1 MIQSLLIIKE
11 VKNMS
16 TKEQLSKLPDDKVKK
31 GLLKLILKNVDV
43 SEENYQKSF
52 KETYK
57 VNLDVC
63 GVKGYQIYEPDKYIS
78 KDGESLEDSDVT
90 LMFKDIDHIR
100 GLLQGEN
107 IDIEMGRNSKNVVL
121 LNRKNLF
128 MSTRMGTDERN
139 AQVLMAKLPIFDPIL
154 KNFGTSR
161 LVRPLR
167 DGPEFISPVE
177 KGEIES
183 LMKKM
188 LSEAVDITDEAYKK
202 NFQGQVL
209 TVNWDIDGKIA
220 SQIFEETGY
229 NYVFGKNTEN
239 ADITIMIKNPEYAK
253 RFLQQIPTN
262 YAPGLDSD
270 ENLLIYIKIPVL
282 SIQFKNPDDTVY
294 SLARLPFF
302 RSVIQKSD
310 SGLPTEEK
318 KEEKKDE
325 RENYM
330 RTIPVNLPLGEYENV
345 VVPYKVFE
353 HFINKASNIV
363 LRTCPCRERW
373 DCKNHDV
380 SLGCMFMGDDTKNM
394 ALSPDE
400 GYVATKE
407 QALEHLK
414 NAMADGL
421 VPLIG
426 RNVAEAEDGHGIR
439 DTGKFF
445 GGCFCCECCCIGVKT
460 RQYVAPSS
468 MGGGDSGKLE
478 GWEMKVDYEKC
489 DGCETC
495 INTCPYN
502 LRIIIDGKSSVDP
515 AHCVGCGR
523 CVDVCPNGAIS
534 IDIEDP
540 EYIDKLIT
548 KLESVA
554 DVTDQTINN

>member
-1 MIQSLLIIKE
+1 M
-11 VKNMS
+11 
-16 TKEQLSKLPDDKVKK
+16 KEQLSKLPDDKLKK
-31 GLLKLILKNVDV
+31 GLLKLILTDVDV
-43 SEENYQKSF
+43 SDEKYKNSF

-57 VNLDVC
+57 VNVDVD
-63 GVKGYQIYEPDKYIS
+63 GVNGYQIYEPDNYTS

-90 LMFKDIDHIR
+90 IKFKDIDYIR
-100 GLLQGEN
+100 GLLQGQN
-107 IDIEMGRNSKNVVL
+107 IDIEMGRNSKNVVI
-121 LNRKNLF
+121 LNRKDLF
-128 MSTRMGTDERN
+128 ISTRMGTDERN
-139 AQVLMAKLPIFDPIL
+139 AQVLMAKLPLFNPIL

-167 DGPEFISPVE
+167 DGPQFISPVE

-188 LSEAVDITDEAYKK
+188 LSEAVDVTDEAYRK
-202 NFQGQVL
+202 NFKGQTL
-209 TVNWDIDGKIA
+209 TVNWDINGKIA
-220 SQIFEETGY
+220 YQIFEETSY
-229 NYVFGKNTEN
+229 NHKFGKHSEN
-239 ADITIMIKNPEYAK
+239 ADLTIVIENPEYGK

-270 ENLLIYIKIPVL
+270 ENLLIYIKNPVL

-302 RSVIQKSD
+302 SSIIQKQE

-325 RENYM
+325 RENFM
-330 RTIPVNLPLGEYENV
+330 RIIPVNLPLGEYENV

-373 DCKNHDV
+373 DCKNHDI

-468 MGGGDSGKLE
+468 MGGGESGKLE
-478 GWEMKVDYEKC
+478 GWELKVDYEKC

-495 INTCPYN
+495 IDMCPYN
-502 LRIIIDGKSSVDP
+502 LRKIVDGKSSVDP

-523 CVDVCPNGAIS
+523 CVEVCPNEAIS

-540 EYIDKLIT
+540 KYIEKLIT

-554 DVTDQTINN
+554 DVTDQSIKT